1 MALANGTSW
10 DPIAQGN
17 GAPYMVIYTGT
28 AWIGMGGG
36 GSGVTADQVY
46 NMILEMG

>member
-28 AWIGMGGG
+28 AWIGMGG
-36 GSGVTADQVY
+36 VTMDQVY
-46 NMILEMG
+46 MSILELGSAGT